1 MNNTHEPTD
10 ADVRICYLHDIK
22 FMDQKA
28 KEKYPLVFL
37 GDGIDLRELAKTL
50 RNIGKN
56 VNINL
61 APGDRGV
68 VLWASYY
75 IAKQSGLKDPKSRA
89 SKDKKA
95 ETT

>member
-22 FMDQKA
+22 F
-28 KEKYPLVFL
+28 
-37 GDGIDLRELAKTL
+37 
-50 RNIGKN
+50 
-56 VNINL
+56 
-61 APGDRGV
+61 
-68 VLWASYY
+68 
-75 IAKQSGLKDPKSRA
+75 KSWA